1 MAAFRIREDAY
12 NWLANVEKTL
22 PGASIFDLFYFCAI
36 AGLITGRSTKPSESA
51 GATREMVDYFV
62 NDYQGSKS
70 IILAMLVVAE
80 LKRNKIGFDEED
92 DVRDLFREL
101 FGGVSDSNLT
111 DEGTRRLNAYAS
123 GGYEFLADSFEQK
136 PQSSEEFLRLFADR
150 ITSAIP
156 DGPFAGLVP
165 A

>member
-12 NWLANVEKTL
+12 TWLSNVEKTL
-22 PGASIFDLFYFCAI
+22 PGGSIFDLFYFCAI
-36 AGLITGRSTKPSESA
+36 AGLVSGRSASA
-51 GATREMVDYFV
+51 SDPTGPTREMVDYFV
-62 NDYQGSKS
+62 NDYKASKS

-80 LKRNKIGFDEED
+80 LKRSKVQFHEEVE
-92 DVRDLFREL
+92 VRDLFREL
-101 FGGVSDSNLT
+101 VGGVSDSDLT
-111 DEGTRRLNAYAS
+111 EEGTRRLNAYAS
-123 GGYEFLADSFEQK
+123 GGYEFLSDSIEQK

-150 ITSAIP
+150 VMNAIP